1 MSFYIK
7 ELTVTGEG
15 KKPAIVTFE
24 KGLNIVEGPSNTG
37 KTLIFKSVDYIFGA
51 KECPLIDGYSQIS
64 LTVVFENSEITLMRS
79 FGGNA
84 LTVNSSSSEI
94 QSGEYNYSTGKDDY
108 EKSFNSVLL
117 KLININE
124 HHDIIRNKSYK
135 KQSLTWRS
143 FSDAFFI
150 DETRIIAERSILFPE
165 QATEKTPFLSAL
177 IFLLI
182 GEDVSYINPS
192 EAKNIRKAKESAVKE
207 YIFNELRE
215 LSEKKELI
223 NKDLQENNDLESII
237 DSLSGEIETVEKNI
251 VDNINNN
258 KNLLRQIQEKNEK
271 LSEANTLL
279 NRYDFL
285 ESQYNSD
292 LKRLNFIVDGEINY
306 KQTKDV
312 ECPFCK
318 TMVSITNKQDYIEA
332 SLKEYQ
338 TIKLQKSD
346 LSDARNNLELRIT
359 DLTKSLDSLYSD
371 KKDVKHEIESVLKP
385 KLSDLKSRLK
395 TYKEEI
401 EKRREIE
408 LITLLC
414 SQKSK
419 FLNEQENKKNDE
431 NKYDPKEYL
440 DLLFSTNLGNC
451 IKDLLIQCGYEN
463 LNSVIFSN
471 KSMDF
476 SVNGKDK
483 RQNGKGYKAY
493 YNSILAIAFTKYL
506 FEHGAYKPNLLF
518 LDSPILSL
526 KLNEDE
532 EKINSSIKRGLF
544 EVLRDMTDD
553 IQIIVFEN
561 KVPDIDYKSTNIIK
575 FTKDKNNGRYGFIPD
590 VYNN

>member
-15 KKPAIVTFE
+15 KKPAIVKFE
-24 KGLNIVEGPSNTG
+24 KGLNIIEGPSNTG
-37 KTLIFKSVDYIFGA
+37 KTLIFKCVDYILGA
-51 KECPLIDGYSQIS
+51 NECPLIDGYNQIS

-84 LTVNSSSSEI
+84 LTVSSSFSEI
-94 QSGEYNYSTGKDDY
+94 KSGEYSYLRKADY
-108 EKSFNSVLL
+108 EKSFNGVFLRLL
-117 KLININE
+117 NIKE
-124 HHDIIRNKSYK
+124 HHDIVKNGDYK

-143 FSDAFFI
+143 VSDAFFI
-150 DETRIIAERSILFPE
+150 DEERMISGRSVLLPTQE
-165 QATEKTPFLSAL
+165 TAKTPFLSAL
-177 IFLLI
+177 IFLLT
-182 GEDVSYINPS
+182 GNDFSDANSS
-192 EAKNIRKAKESAVKE
+192 EARNIRNAKKIAVKE
-207 YIFNELRE
+207 YICNELQE
-215 LSEKKELI
+215 FSEKKKLLD
-223 NKDLQENNDLESII
+223 KDLQENVDLEII
-237 DSLSGEIETVEKNI
+237 IESLSDEIEAVEKNI
-251 VDNINNN
+251 VDKINNN
-258 KNLLRQIQEKNEK
+258 KNLLKQIQEKNEK
-271 LSEANTLL
+271 LSEFDTLL

-285 ESQYNSD
+285 ESQYDSD
-292 LKRLNFIVDGEINY
+292 LKRLNFIVDGKINY
-306 KQTKDV
+306 KQTEKA

-318 TMVSITNKQDYIEA
+318 TIVSITDRHDYILA

-346 LSDARNNLELRIT
+346 LSDARTSLELERESLKNS
-359 DLTKSLDSLYSD
+359 LTALYED
-371 KKDVKHEIESVLKP
+371 KKDVEHEIETILKP

-395 TYKEEI
+395 TYKEQI

-451 IKDLLIQCGYEN
+451 TKDLLIQCGYEN

-506 FEHGAYKPNLLF
+506 FEHGVYKPNLLF